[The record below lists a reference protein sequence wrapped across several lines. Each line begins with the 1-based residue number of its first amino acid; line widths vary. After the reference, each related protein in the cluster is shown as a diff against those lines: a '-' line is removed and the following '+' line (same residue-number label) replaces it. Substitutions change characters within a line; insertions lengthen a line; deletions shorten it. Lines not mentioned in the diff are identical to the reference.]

1 MNFIL
6 AMTVRM
12 TVRMAIRMTIVR
24 MTIVAAAMIMVR
36 SGPVSVRVV
45 ARFVRVSVRIVA
57 RFVRVSVRVVA
68 RFVRVS
74 VTVLQ
79 LGVRGFGRCAS
90 DGDVAD
96 FELLSFDWSGEQDTD
111 VKVDVFVRALGRTEV
126 RVYNASLLARQ
137 EGVVRNQAQLGTRV
151 VYPHEGFGTVVR
163 TTLDFDGVVRVLL
176 EVHTCIQAGGAA
188 VLSAGDDQ
196 AVGHFGAHHHSLVAV
211 PLFAGT
217 RRRVD
222 GDRFRHWA
230 AKCERS
236 WAWFRVTPGR
246 GKKPPPIPI
255 RARANECHPG

>member
-36 SGPVSVRVV
+36 SGP
-45 ARFVRVSVRIVA
+45 
-57 RFVRVSVRVVA
+57 VSVRVVA

-196 AVGHFGAHHHSLVAV
+196 AVGHFGAHHHTLVAV